1 GQQNISG
8 HWYLFDGVTG
18 AMKTGLQWI
27 GSQNKTVYY
36 AGNGQMQ
43 YGQKNLAGHWYYFN
57 PGTGAMATG
66 ITYLP
71 DQHKTVYYAANG
83 QMQYGQQQ
91 INGAWY
97 YFEEGS
103 GAMVRGLKAIPSQGK
118 IVYYG
123 NDGKMKYGTF
133 REGRITYYA
142 DNVSGAIHGV
152 YNDAQVIA
160 QRPELPTGCEITAVT
175 MMLRYAGVNV
185 SKTQL
190 ADEMPRSSNPDYGF
204 IGNPYSIYGNW
215 VAPGGVAPVIN
226 RHLGHSQIMTGAS
239 LQAIKDKLLL
249 ENHLVVVWFANI
261 NGFGT
266 HTVTLTGYNN
276 DTIYYNNPWTAR
288 KESMSL
294 GTFYYHWNKDAQR
307 AISY

>member
-1 GQQNISG
+1 
-8 HWYLFDGVTG
+8 
-18 AMKTGLQWI
+18 
-27 GSQNKTVYY
+27 
-36 AGNGQMQ
+36 
-43 YGQKNLAGHWYYFN
+43 
-57 PGTGAMATG
+57 
-66 ITYLP
+66 
-71 DQHKTVYYAANG
+71 
-83 QMQYGQQQ
+83 
-91 INGAWY
+91 
-97 YFEEGS
+97 
-103 GAMVRGLKAIPSQGK
+103 
-118 IVYYG
+118 
-123 NDGKMKYGTF
+123 
-133 REGRITYYA
+133 
-142 DNVSGAIHGV
+142 
-152 YNDAQVIA
+152 
-160 QRPELPTGCEITAVT
+160 